1 MKFFFLPS
9 VDLRV
14 RRQEF
19 DVKSGYLLVEA
30 EGIQGICY
38 NLKKKKQDKQVLNVK
53 SGYCYLL
60 VECGGRRVVM
70 FRAFFFCPHVLK
82 KKKRLLTSLRWRVE
96 GADLSDS
103 FFDRIFFL
111 TPWRALTFQIFVLIG
126 VLGKQHRGAYDTYTN
141 TVRILKSTLHIERV
155 LYRMCSGNDV
165 SLRTPTPCKF

>member
-70 FRAFFFCPHVLK
+70 FRAFFFLSPCTEKEK
-82 KKKRLLTSLRWRVE
+82 KALNITSVE
-96 GADLSDS
+96 GGG
-103 FFDRIFFL
+103 R
-111 TPWRALTFQIFVLIG
+111 
-126 VLGKQHRGAYDTYTN
+126 
-141 TVRILKSTLHIERV
+141 
-155 LYRMCSGNDV
+155 
-165 SLRTPTPCKF
+165 